1 MPVAPRGRRF
11 SSFSLSAFQNFQE
24 VVDDRS
30 HLGGSRKTDRRV
42 VAENGNWQSVRL
54 SLKEDGMGHS
64 FNITTI
70 FKGTKT
76 HIKYA
81 NHWESVY
88 VLSGKG
94 KIEMVDSGDVYELTP
109 GTIYLLDQHDEH
121 YLYGGEN
128 EDMVVACA
136 FTPPL
141 SGKEVHDEN
150 GVYPADLD

>member
-1 MPVAPRGRRF
+1 MIVRTLAE
-11 SSFSLSAFQNFQE
+11 AE
-24 VVDDRS
+24 
-30 HLGGSRKTDRRV
+30 KTDRRV

-54 SLKEDGMGHS
+54 SLKEDKMGHS

-88 VLSGKG
+88 VISGKG
-94 KIEMVDSGDVYELTP
+94 KIEMVDSGDVHELTP
-109 GTIYLLDQHDEH
+109 GTIYLLDKHDEH

>member
-1 MPVAPRGRRF
+1 MIVRTLAEAEK
-11 SSFSLSAFQNFQE
+11 S
-24 VVDDRS
+24 DRCV
-30 HLGGSRKTDRRV
+30 K
-42 VAENGNWQSVRL
+42 AENGNWQSVRL
-54 SLKEDGMGHS
+54 SLKEDKMGHS

-88 VLSGKG
+88 VISGKG
-94 KIEMVDSGDVYELTP
+94 KIEMVESGDVYELTP

>member
-1 MPVAPRGRRF
+1 MIVRTLAEAEK
-11 SSFSLSAFQNFQE
+11 SE
-24 VVDDRS
+24 
-30 HLGGSRKTDRRV
+30 RRV

-76 HIKYA
+76 HIHYA
-81 NHWESVY
+81 NHFESVY

-94 KIEMVDSGDVYELTP
+94 KVELIKTGEVIDLVP
-109 GTIYLLDQHDEH
+109 GMIYLLNEHDEH

-141 SGKEVHDEN
+141 SGQEVHDEN
-150 GVYPADLD
+150 GIYPADLD

>member
-1 MPVAPRGRRF
+1 MTGGEERSERRDLLWLLAGLLVLYLALSWVRPLAVPDEGRYAEIPR
-11 SSFSLSAFQNFQE
+11 
-24 VVDDRS
+24 
-30 HLGGSRKTDRRV
+30 
-42 VAENGNWQSVRL
+42 
-54 SLKEDGMGHS
+54 
-64 FNITTI
+64 
-70 FKGTKT
+70 
-76 HIKYA
+76 
-81 NHWESVY
+81 
-88 VLSGKG
+88 
-94 KIEMVDSGDVYELTP
+94 EMVESGDVYELTP

>member
-1 MPVAPRGRRF
+1 MIVRTLAE
-11 SSFSLSAFQNFQE
+11 AE
-24 VVDDRS
+24 
-30 HLGGSRKTDRRV
+30 KTDRRV

-88 VLSGKG
+88 VISGKG
-94 KIEMVDSGDVYELTP
+94 KIEMVESGDVHELTP

-121 YLYGGEN
+121 GYYRCPERYRGRTRSAEYVDEQHQTGEACQCYFGEYG
-128 EDMVVACA
+128 ED
-136 FTPPL
+136 L
-141 SGKEVHDEN
+141 VH
-150 GVYPADLD
+150 